1 MEDLPTA
8 DASLRSVNV
17 TIYVAPG
24 DYYLFNCFGKFV
36 EKAACELQT
45 EATDWCLDL

>member
-1 MEDLPTA
+1 MEGLPS
-8 DASLRSVNV
+8 DEASLRNVNV

-36 EKAACELQT
+36 EKAACEL
-45 EATDWCLDL
+45 